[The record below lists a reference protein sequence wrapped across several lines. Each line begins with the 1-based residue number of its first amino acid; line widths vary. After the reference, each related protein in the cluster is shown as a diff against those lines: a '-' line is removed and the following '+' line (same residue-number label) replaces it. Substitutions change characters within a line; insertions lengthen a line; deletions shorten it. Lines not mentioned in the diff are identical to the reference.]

1 MTCSTQTCSPLTCS
15 RTRARRRRHAA
26 DAQRRNIPPLQQ
38 HAAAARSTEH
48 EARSTHHHPHMCTDD
63 TQDTNDTVAATP
75 CHTSRAPAQPM
86 RRAQHGATRAA
97 RSDARNAIPPPPA
110 CRPRSTRAPSM
121 QATSP
126 LSDRTSLVGGKNTI
140 KNVTL
145 RNDPSAA
152 ENRNK
157 PPRGK
162 KNPRRRPPSL
172 GTPPP
177 HPSDATAH
185 APALPCAPTSPR
197 SRVTTDGQTHGR
209 TDDIFFLE
217 LAYSY

>member
-86 RRAQHGATRAA
+86 RRAQHGATRATLSRPRLHA
-97 RSDARNAIPPPPA
+97 DHGPREHPA
-110 CRPRSTRAPSM
+110 CRPPFS
-121 QATSP
+121 

-185 APALPCAPTSPR
+185 APALPCAPTPPR
-197 SRVTTDGQTHGR
+197 SRVTTDRQTDGR
-209 TDDIFFLE
+209 TTFF
-217 LAYSY
+217 S